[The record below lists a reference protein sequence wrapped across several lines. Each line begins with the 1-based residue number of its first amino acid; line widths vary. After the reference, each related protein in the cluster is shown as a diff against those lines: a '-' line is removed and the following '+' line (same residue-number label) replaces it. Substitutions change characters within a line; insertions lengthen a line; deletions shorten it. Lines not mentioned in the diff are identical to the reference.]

1 MFKYL
6 EIVEDST
13 SSKVVKRMD
22 VTSKTDRQIQK
33 LENGL
38 ELNLNHAKYTVEYHE
53 SKVELPIIG

>member
-13 SSKVVKRMD
+13 SKVVKRMG

-38 ELNLNHAKYTVEYHE
+38 ELNLNHAEYTVEYHE